1 MPWFDLGNNV
11 TGLGVQARGTW
22 FRGENHHGLYATGYL
37 RYDEVGDDS
46 DNSAFGF
53 CGGLVAGWAFPAT
66 EKLDVRVGGG
76 LQYMRYE
83 GITTDIDTPFIE
95 LDLVVGYRLLAA
107 ATNAASFAG
116 SLIPGPASTPLAT
129 STAHGSTVAIAAA
142 TVWARARRRARRGC
156 AGDAREPRARAC
168 D

>member
-1 MPWFDLGNNV
+1 MVKSAVVIVLAVATPAAAEPPAQIQADLGLAVVGVGYEKPLGDHLAIMGEAQIFGTYFLPWFDLGNNV

-66 EKLDVRVGGG
+66 DRLDVRVGGG

-95 LDLVVGYRLLAA
+95 LDLVVGYRL
-107 ATNAASFAG
+107 
-116 SLIPGPASTPLAT
+116 
-129 STAHGSTVAIAAA
+129 
-142 TVWARARRRARRGC
+142 
-156 AGDAREPRARAC
+156 
-168 D
+168 